1 MNLKALKL
9 LGITDKDIQSM
20 QELFNMYLE
29 LYKDIKEIKEF
40 IDFKKIE
47 CEEFREYK
55 RIREKIINKEKL
67 TDEEKEIIKVFQE
80 RGGII

>member
-67 TDEEKEIIKVFQE
+67 TNEEKEIIKVFQE
-80 RGGII
+80 RGGKI

>member
-55 RIREKIINKEKL
+55 RIREKINNKEKL

-80 RGGII
+80 RGGKI

>member
-80 RGGII
+80 RGGKI